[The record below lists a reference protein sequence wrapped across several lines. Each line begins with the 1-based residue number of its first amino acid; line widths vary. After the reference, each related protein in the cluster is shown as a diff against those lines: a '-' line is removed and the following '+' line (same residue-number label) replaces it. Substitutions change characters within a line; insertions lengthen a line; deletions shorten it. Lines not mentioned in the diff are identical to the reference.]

1 MYALQRRQH
10 DNSIEGRL
18 KARMQVDAL
27 QPLTSSLEDEEG
39 ADPQKSS
46 LSRNPYS
53 EEDLKE
59 AAQFLRLG
67 VRILTVT
74 LVP

>member
-18 KARMQVDAL
+18 KARMQADAL
-27 QPLTSSLEDEEG
+27 QPLASSLEDEEG